1 MLEAE
6 GLPVTDEN
14 IFIAASCKEK
24 GILYLTGKA
33 QPNGIYKID
42 REAEAAKAKGEYTVK
57 VGGKPFAVKLA
68 AGKATVNGVEYPVN
82 VDYGIKEVAVEEAK
96 ESTASSDA
104 PAVASNVEA
113 TTVKAPMPGLI
124 LRIEVKEGQ
133 KVGKN
138 QLLLIME
145 AMKMENEIYAP
156 CEGVVTK
163 ISVTQGQQLQSD
175 DDLLVI
181 G

>member
-1 MLEAE
+1 
-6 GLPVTDEN
+6 
-14 IFIAASCKEK
+14 
-24 GILYLTGKA
+24 
-33 QPNGIYKID
+33 
-42 REAEAAKAKGEYTVK
+42 
-57 VGGKPFAVKLA
+57 
-68 AGKATVNGVEYPVN
+68 
-82 VDYGIKEVAVEEAK
+82 
-96 ESTASSDA
+96 
-104 PAVASNVEA
+104 
-113 TTVKAPMPGLI
+113 VKAPMPGLI

-133 KVGKN
+133 KVAKN

>member
-1 MLEAE
+1 AIEE
-6 GLPVTDEN
+6 
-14 IFIAASCKEK
+14 
-24 GILYLTGKA
+24 
-33 QPNGIYKID
+33 
-42 REAEAAKAKGEYTVK
+42 AKAKES
-57 VGGKPFAVKLA
+57 A
-68 AGKATVNGVEYPVN
+68 AA
-82 VDYGIKEVAVEEAK
+82 
-96 ESTASSDA
+96 SDA
-104 PAVASNVEA
+104 PAVATKAEA

-133 KVGKN
+133 KVAKN